1 MIVADSENPIGD
13 IELDNER
20 EDEKGS
26 SSTSKSKAENIV
38 LNRNGEKSSKTK
50 VFKTSS
56 VKKKKHSVEEKKR
69 EKSKTDNFEYA

>member
-1 MIVADSENPIGD
+1 MADSENPRGD

-38 LNRNGEKSSKTK
+38 LNRNGEKSSKQK
-50 VFKTSS
+50 SS
-56 VKKKKHSVEEKKR
+56 KRVVRKRKHSVEEKTG
-69 EKSKTDNFEYA
+69 KSKTDNFEYA